1 MQSGQQPKTE
11 LLSTFLR
18 HCPQKGNCSSM
29 ASSSSLSFT
38 SSSLHIVGATT
49 DVLGACE
56 RLVVMV
62 VVLVMEELTLD
73 MLDTTDSVEHTAGA
87 EKGRKAAP
95 LGSGRG
101 RVGLAAAPTVW
112 PSPGNLL
119 AEAATVVGAA
129 AESAVAWPGLA
140 AKAADLAP
148 W

>member
-11 LLSTFLR
+11 LLSNLLR
-18 HCPQKGNCSSM
+18 HCPQKVNCSSM

-62 VVLVMEELTLD
+62 VVLVME
-73 MLDTTDSVEHTAGA
+73 DTTDSVEHTAGA

-101 RVGLAAAPTVW
+101 RVGLAAAPSVW

-129 AESAVAWPGLA
+129 AKSAVAWPGLA
-140 AKAADLAP
+140 AKAAALAA

>member
-1 MQSGQQPKTE
+1 
-11 LLSTFLR
+11 
-18 HCPQKGNCSSM
+18 
-29 ASSSSLSFT
+29 
-38 SSSLHIVGATT
+38 
-49 DVLGACE
+49 
-56 RLVVMV
+56 MV
-62 VVLVMEELTLD
+62 VELVMEELTLD
-73 MLDTTDSVEHTAGA
+73 KLDTVGTGSVEHTAGA

-101 RVGLAAAPTVW
+101 RVGLAAAPSVW

-140 AKAADLAP
+140 AKAAALSA

>member
-1 MQSGQQPKTE
+1 
-11 LLSTFLR
+11 
-18 HCPQKGNCSSM
+18 
-29 ASSSSLSFT
+29 
-38 SSSLHIVGATT
+38 
-49 DVLGACE
+49 
-56 RLVVMV
+56 MV

-101 RVGLAAAPTVW
+101 RVGLAAAPSVW

-129 AESAVAWPGLA
+129 AGKGAVGVAGLSVKAAALA
-140 AKAADLAP
+140 A